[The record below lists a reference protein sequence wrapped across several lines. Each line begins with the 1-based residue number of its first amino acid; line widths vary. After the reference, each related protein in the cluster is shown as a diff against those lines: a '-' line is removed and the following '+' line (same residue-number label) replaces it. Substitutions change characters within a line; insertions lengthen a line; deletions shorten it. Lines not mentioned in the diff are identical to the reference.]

1 MTMRDNV
8 QVAKESVE
16 KSVTIEQLKKEIVK
30 LEYNLSI
37 ADEIIGNLMKNEK
50 YDELKLL
57 VEKIC
62 LEEIEEQKER
72 ESKRGYGLDDYTEG
86 RIVGAAA
93 LARRIIREIR
103 S

>member
-37 ADEIIGNLMKNEK
+37 ADEIIGNL

-72 ESKRGYGLDDYTEG
+72 ESKLGYGLDDYTEG